1 VGTGGC
7 LFGAAEFKFKLI
19 CIGIQLELTKH
30 PNLFDMI
37 VIPMHVSTPA
47 FSVWLEILKKE
58 SNQKNP
64 TTVRIYEN
72 QLGPGLTFSSA
83 CDLLLYLGIYC
94 CLFGCS
100 FRFGWP
106 DQ

>member
-7 LFGAAEFKFKLI
+7 LFGEAEFKFKLI

-37 VIPMHVSTPA
+37 VIPMYVSTPA
-47 FSVWLEILKKE
+47 FFVWLEILKKE

-72 QLGPGLTFSSA
+72 QPGPGLTFSSA
-83 CDLLLYLGIYC
+83 CDLLLFVW
-94 CLFGCS
+94 LFI
-100 FRFGWP
+100 
-106 DQ
+106 